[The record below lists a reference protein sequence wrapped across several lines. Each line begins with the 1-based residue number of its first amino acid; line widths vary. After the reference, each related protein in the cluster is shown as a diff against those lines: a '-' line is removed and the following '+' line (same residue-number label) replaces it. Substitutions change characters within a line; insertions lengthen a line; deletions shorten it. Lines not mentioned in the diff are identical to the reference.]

1 MGDMKVSSP
10 HVVILAGPN
19 GAGKSTAS
27 ASLLRGTLRVRE
39 FVNADVIAQGISGF
53 EPDAAALQ
61 AGRVMMARLKS
72 LADKRVD
79 FAFETTLASRTFAP
93 WIRNL
98 LSMGYSFSLVFLW
111 MPSVETAIARVG
123 ERVRAGGHAVPEE
136 TIRRRYEAGLRNFF
150 QIYQPLATRWRFY
163 DNGGRQGPRILAEGQ
178 GSRVSRI
185 SDPRVWHEIGVRYT
199 HGPRP

>member
-1 MGDMKVSSP
+1 MRGMKVSSP
-10 HVVILAGPN
+10 HGVILAGPN
-19 GAGKSTAS
+19 GAGKSTA
-27 ASLLRGTLRVRE
+27 APSLLRGTLRVRE

-53 EPDAAALQ
+53 EPSAAALQ
-61 AGRVMMARLKS
+61 AGRVMVVRLKS

-93 WIRNL
+93 WIRDL
-98 LSMGYSFSLVFLW
+98 LSLGYSFSLVFLW
-111 MPSVETAIARVG
+111 MPSVEAAIARVG

-136 TIRRRYEAGLRNFF
+136 TIRRRYETGLRNFF

-163 DNGGRQGPRILAEGQ
+163 DNGGMQGPRILAEGQ

-185 SDPRVWHEIGVRYT
+185 SDPRVWQEIEVRYT

>member
-1 MGDMKVSSP
+1 MAAMERPGP

-19 GAGKSTAS
+19 GAGKSTA
-27 ASLLRGTLRVRE
+27 APSLLKGTLRVRE

-61 AGRVMMARLKS
+61 AGRVMVSRLKS
-72 LADKRVD
+72 LAERRVD

-93 WIRNL
+93 WIRDL
-98 LSMGYSFSLVFLW
+98 LSAGYAFSLVFLW
-111 MPSVETAIARVG
+111 MPSVEAAIARVR

-136 TIRRRYEAGLRNFF
+136 TIRRRYAAGLRNFF

-178 GSRVSRI
+178 ASAVSRI
-185 SDPRVWHEIGVRYT
+185 SDPRLWHEIEVRYG
-199 HGPRP
+199 HG